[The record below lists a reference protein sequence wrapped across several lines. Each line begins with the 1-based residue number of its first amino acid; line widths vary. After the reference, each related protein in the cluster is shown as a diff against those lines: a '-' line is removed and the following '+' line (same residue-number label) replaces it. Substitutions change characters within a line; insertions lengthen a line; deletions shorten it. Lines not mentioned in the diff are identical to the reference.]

1 MMTKRFRAVLSV
13 LGTAVLAVVVA
24 GCVSQSSSSSSSS
37 GGMPGS
43 FPSSSSSTGSSS
55 SGSSSSAGSSSQTA
69 GSGDSGA
76 SGSARAGSGSKKG
89 DASGGGGTATAGAGQ
104 GGKRQDGPGGEGDME
119 TATRVFKEAK
129 EQRSGETSDP
139 WAEGENSDGE
149 SDWILA
155 GGGSQAGD
163 AESEPGGGQ
172 PSESEGEP
180 AGDGQVG
187 DAEGGQPRDLEGEF
201 EKSLEE
207 YDGKIMDER
216 AIIIATANRRAGD
229 RELPPPPGPA
239 GSGAAGP
246 EGAPGGGQG
255 SSRAPTASGTSDIP
269 TTLPPRNTAPGDYD
283 PVQVASVP
291 TDIPPGDDDDVVAR
305 QLREAAMSEKDPELR
320 DKLWDEYRRYKNS
333 TQ

>member
-1 MMTKRFRAVLSV
+1 
-13 LGTAVLAVVVA
+13 
-24 GCVSQSSSSSSSS
+24 
-37 GGMPGS
+37 
-43 FPSSSSSTGSSS
+43 
-55 SGSSSSAGSSSQTA
+55 
-69 GSGDSGA
+69 
-76 SGSARAGSGSKKG
+76 
-89 DASGGGGTATAGAGQ
+89 
-104 GGKRQDGPGGEGDME
+104 ME

-180 AGDGQVG
+180 AGGGQVG
-187 DAEGGQPRDLEGEF
+187 DAEGDPAAGGSPRDLEGEF

-216 AIIIATANRRAGD
+216 AIIIASANRRAGD
-229 RELPPPPGPA
+229 RELPPPGGPGGSGPA
-239 GSGAAGP
+239 GSGAAETEGP
-246 EGAPGGGQG
+246 PGGEG
-255 SSRAPTASGTSDIP
+255 SPGSPTASGTSDIP
-269 TTLPPRNTAPGDYD
+269 TTLPPSNTAPGDYD
-283 PVQVASVP
+283 PVQVARVP

-305 QLREAAMSEKDPELR
+305 QLREAAMSETDPELR
-320 DKLWDEYRRYKNS
+320 DKLWEEYRRYKNS